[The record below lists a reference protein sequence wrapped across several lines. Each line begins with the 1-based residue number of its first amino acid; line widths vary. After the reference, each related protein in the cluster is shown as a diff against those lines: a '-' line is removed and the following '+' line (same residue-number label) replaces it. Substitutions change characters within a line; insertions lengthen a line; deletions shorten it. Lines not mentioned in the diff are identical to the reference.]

1 MATKI
6 SNEKEEVKDNGKI
19 KRPIVMKI
27 NTADFTR
34 KDKKK
39 GEVQTY
45 GEKFYAKMYDTL
57 WWYIFLDYKRK
68 DNLIRV
74 ETINAETNE
83 PCFANMTAAELLI
96 HMIFWKPYVIYSK
109 LLKRKVIIKSD
120 SMYNLENFGKKTIN
134 TILKNLVKEF
144 LDDAQNR
151 GDSGINEL
159 SYNISLT
166 IDDFCEL
173 MNSYCTIAS
182 NTISIY
188 DIHQLEKRSPEF
200 KSCIN
205 TVLDENLPQKE
216 IEKQIK
222 RGEKRTVNA
231 ILEDNKSS
239 LVNYIKGGRLSHDQ
253 FTQMFYAV
261 GPRTDVDKTILPKI
275 IRGNFMKGYKCPSDA
290 YMDAITGRDAQ
301 ILKHITVRDS
311 GYLSRKI
318 NLDNLDTK
326 INYDVQDCHTT
337 HVVSYFV
344 ETEDHLKSIDLKY
357 IVKPNGKL
365 YLVHA
370 SKDTDLIGQTV
381 NLRSHIVC
389 ALPEGQVCMTCFG
402 EKAKRLRGTNIG
414 GLPAIKFANPIS
426 KRLMRAKHF
435 TTANSV
441 DIKSEFLNKYF
452 NEDARKLYFKPEMK
466 NKDVYICIDRDII
479 EDIANGATD
488 TEDESID
495 SSTPIESIVI
505 QDGDERYTIECEGL
519 FLVLTSEVMD
529 ETSKFIME
537 YDSEEAMIPVSK
549 FDNDVPFFNMI
560 IVSEAV
566 QLYLKQIKR
575 IIDSSKTKTFQTP
588 DQLMKEISD
597 VLIDMGIA
605 GTSIINIETLI
616 YQMLRKPDR
625 IFERPDF
632 SKPDVEY
639 TMIPLASSIA
649 NSDIYTAFGFEK
661 FKQQVTNVDSFIKKG
676 SGIYDPLFKVNKPEY
691 LIPVTKNT
699 IAKALSK

>member
-1 MATKI
+1 MGIKI
-6 SNEKEEVKDNGKI
+6 SENQEEKKEEKI

-27 NTADFTR
+27 NTSEFTR
-34 KDKKK
+34 KDKLK
-39 GEVQTY
+39 GETQTY
-45 GEKFYAKMYDTL
+45 GEKYYARLYDSL

-74 ETINAETNE
+74 ETINHETNE
-83 PCFANMTAAELLI
+83 PCFANMTAAELLL

-109 LLKRKVIIKSD
+109 LLKRKVIIKSNTF
-120 SMYNLENFGKKTIN
+120 YNVENYDKKKLT
-134 TILKNLVKEF
+134 TMLKNIVKEF
-144 LDDAQNR
+144 LDDAEQR
-151 GDSGINEL
+151 DDGINEL
-159 SYNISLT
+159 SYNISLVV
-166 IDDFCEL
+166 DDFCEL
-173 MNSYCTIAS
+173 MNAYCGIAS

-188 DIHQLEKRSPEF
+188 DIHQLEKRNSEF
-200 KSCIN
+200 RSCIN
-205 TVLDENLPQKE
+205 TVLDEDLPQKE
-216 IEKQIK
+216 IERQIK

-231 ILEDNKSS
+231 IIEDGKSS
-239 LVNYIKGGRLSHDQ
+239 LVNYIKGGRLSKDQ

-275 IRGNFMKGYKCPSDA
+275 IRGNFMKGYQCPSDA

-318 NLDNLDTK
+318 NLDNLDTH
-326 INYDVQDCHTT
+326 INYNVKDCGTT
-337 HVVSYFV
+337 HFVTYYV

-357 IVKPNGKL
+357 IIKDNGKL

-370 SKDTDLIGQTV
+370 SKDTDLIGKV
-381 NLRSHIVC
+381 VRLRSHIVC
-389 ALPEGQVCMTCFG
+389 ACPEGEVCMTCFG
-402 EKAKRLRGTNIG
+402 EKAKRLKGTNIG

-441 DIKSEFLNKYF
+441 DVKSEFLNKYF
-452 NEDARKLYFKPEMK
+452 NEDARKLYFKPELK
-466 NKDVYICIDRDII
+466 NKDIYICIDRDII

-495 SSTPIESIVI
+495 SSTPIESFVV
-505 QDGDERYTIECEGL
+505 QDGEERYTIECEGL
-519 FLVLTSEVMD
+519 FLVLTNEVLE
-529 ETSKFIME
+529 ETNKFVMG
-537 YDSEEAMIPVSK
+537 YDSEEALIPVSK
-549 FDNDVPFFNMI
+549 IDNDVPIFNMI
-560 IVSEAV
+560 VVSEAV

-575 IIDSSKTKTFQTP
+575 IIDSSKTKSYQTP
-588 DQLMKEISD
+588 DAFMKDISD

-605 GTSIINIETLI
+605 GTSIVNIETLI
-616 YQMLRKPDR
+616 YQTIRKPDKLY
-625 IFERPDF
+625 ERPDF
-632 SKPDVEY
+632 SQPDVEY
-639 TMIPLASSIA
+639 TLIPLAASIA

-676 SGIYDPLFKVNKPEY
+676 HGIYDALFKVNKPAY
-691 LIPVTKNT
+691 LIPVTKHT
-699 IAKALSK
+699 ISKALSK